1 MENIYDKYGYHV
13 LDKTIC
19 LLLAT
24 WEGENNSLCAN
35 MLKGTARIVS
45 TFGDTLREDVFK
57 EHVGRVSV
65 KTIIRNAKERR
76 PGALGFAE
84 ALLIAYNAKNKY
96 RLSIRKLYGK
106 SDADDLEDPADE
118 EEYEDLR

>member
-1 MENIYDKYGYHV
+1 MTPFSERLTLSTSSACCSIVIFLWIMQENVK
-13 LDKTIC
+13 K
-19 LLLAT
+19 
-24 WEGENNSLCAN
+24 S
-35 MLKGTARIVS
+35 
-45 TFGDTLREDVFK
+45 K
-57 EHVGRVSV
+57 EMNVGRVSV

-106 SDADDLEDPADE
+106 SDADDLEDPVDE
-118 EEYEDLR
+118 EEYEDLS